1 MHFLYCLLGL
11 TLSLSVLAQQNT
23 ITVKHIQTPLPTTP
37 LAADWQPVPRY
48 EVQMM
53 PQQIAQPILDQASID
68 TLSVQGLTDG
78 HLISWRV
85 SWVDKTQDIQVDTGR
100 FADAVA
106 LEFPLTSGAAPM
118 MGHKGN
124 TVQILYWKGLW
135 QQDNDQGFQDVQDLY
150 PNYWAD
156 LYWFAKGSFP
166 YRVPEDF
173 QAPEAK
179 QWFIAYQA
187 GNPMAQWHRE
197 QPVEELVAEGWG
209 SLTTQSQSVTSG
221 QGVWQEGRWTVMFS
235 RPLTTEDKNDHQFKL
250 GQKSQIAFAVWQG
263 AADNVG
269 GRKHWSNWITYAIE
283 P

>member
-1 MHFLYCLLGL
+1 MHVLYCLLGL

-37 LAADWQPVPRY
+37 LAADWQPVPSY

-78 HLISWRV
+78 RLISWRV
-85 SWVDKTQDIQVDTGR
+85 SWVDKTWDIQVDTGR

-106 LEFPLTSGAAPM
+106 LEFPLTPGAAPM
-118 MGHKGN
+118 MGHKDN

-135 QQDNDQGFQDVQDLY
+135 QQDNDHGFQDVQDLY
-150 PNYWAD
+150 PHYWAD

-187 GNPMAQWHRE
+187 ANPMAQWHRE

-235 RPLTTEDKNDHQFKL
+235 RPLATEDKNDHQFKL